1 MIYNFLQLLD
11 EKTETKARKQT
22 SPPKT
27 KLLPPKGVTMGTE
40 EFTLIVNG
48 KKRKVRASPDE
59 PLLWILR
66 DDLNLTGTKFGC
78 GVGECG
84 ACTVIID
91 GLARRSCQVLVKF
104 VSSGQ
109 EIITIEGLGTV
120 NNLSPLQQA
129 FIEHTAFCCGFCTPG
144 MIMTATAL
152 LRINPNPSQDEI
164 KEAMNHNLCRCG
176 SYLNILEAIESVV
189 KKQP

>member
-1 MIYNFLQLLD
+1 MAI
-11 EKTETKARKQT
+11 
-22 SPPKT
+22 
-27 KLLPPKGVTMGTE
+27 E
-40 EFTLIVNG
+40 EFSLIVNG
-48 KKRKVRASPDE
+48 KKRKVSASPDE
-59 PLLWILR
+59 PLLWVLR
-66 DDLNLTGTKFGC
+66 DNFNLTGTKFGC

-91 GLARRSCQVLVKF
+91 GLARRSCQVLVKY

-152 LRINPNPSQDEI
+152 LTINPNPSQDEI
-164 KEAMNHNLCRCG
+164 KEALNHNLCRCG

-189 KKQP
+189 KNRALKGQ